1 MIGLLKRSD
10 RMVLFVGLFLGL
22 IALAHPYLKSFWSPE
37 PFDPDLSRVN
47 GQPVTLEEVRV
58 KVPGFVEKNRKID
71 LNAAGVKR
79 LTTLSGVGPVL
90 AERIVAYRKEH
101 GDFSRPAELEEVS
114 GIGPSTLEEIR
125 DRLKAEG

>member
-1 MIGLLKRSD
+1 
-10 RMVLFVGLFLGL
+10 
-22 IALAHPYLKSFWSPE
+22 
-37 PFDPDLSRVN
+37 LSRVN

-58 KVPGFVEKNRKID
+58 KVPGFVERNRKVD
-71 LNAAGVKR
+71 LNAAGAKR
-79 LTTLSGVGPVL
+79 LTALSGIGPVL

-125 DRLKAEG
+125 DRLRAEG